1 MNSILRF
8 AFVALLSL
16 GFVSANCSFAQGC
29 NELFFSEYI
38 EGWGNNKVIE
48 IYNPTGST
56 IDLGD
61 YRLER
66 YANGETI
73 AEENGKID
81 LSGAIE
87 ANTAMVFTLDKRN
100 APEGTTGQEA
110 NVWDDL
116 LDLTDFWLC
125 PDYNENNAMY
135 FNGNDAMVLRK
146 ISSNQV
152 IDVIGQVG
160 NDPGLID
167 FETGEGDKGWSNM
180 TQNHTLIRKFNI
192 TAGDGVGGDE
202 FIVSD
207 EWDGILWSTDEDN
220 YTIDQVFVNLGG
232 HTCECGTTG
241 VEEAVA
247 TRFTEM
253 FPNPIVGDV
262 IQLQSSK
269 LMTGLEMRNLAG
281 QLVKSEQML
290 NGMSHQVTMDGVA
303 PGLYLIQVS
312 HSDGSIVTRRMI
324 RR

>member
-8 AFVALLSL
+8 AFFSLLL
-16 GFVSANCSFAQGC
+16 TGFVSSHSSFAQDC

-48 IYNPTGST
+48 IYNPTQSS
-56 IDLGD
+56 INLGD

-73 AEENGKID
+73 APDNRKIE
-81 LSGAIE
+81 LSGTIE
-87 ANTAMVFTLDKRN
+87 ANTAAVFTLDKRN
-100 APEGTTGQEA
+100 APKGTTGQDA

-116 LDLTDFWLC
+116 LDLTDHWLC
-125 PDYNENNAMY
+125 PDYNENNVMY

-160 NDPGLID
+160 NDPGKID
-167 FETGEGDKGWSNM
+167 FETGEGQKGWSDM
-180 TQNHTLIRKFNI
+180 TQNHTLIRKFNV
-192 TAGDGVGGDE
+192 TSGDANGGDE
-202 FIVSD
+202 FNVSD

-220 YTIDQVFVNLGG
+220 YTIDQVFANLGG

-241 VEEAVA
+241 IEEGAGMSLTKV
-247 TRFTEM
+247 
-253 FPNPIVGDV
+253 FPNPVVGDLMH
-262 IQLQSSK
+262 LQSSK
-269 LMTGLEMRNLAG
+269 FMTGFEIRNLAG
-281 QLVKSEQML
+281 QVVKSENIQSGKL
-290 NGMSHQVTMDGVA
+290 CQVTMSGVS
-303 PGLYLIQVS
+303 PGLYLLQVS
-312 HSDGSIVTRRMI
+312 HSDGSTVTRRVI